1 MNIIIFGYKPKEMKK
16 LLLLSTFY
24 LLSVVGLNA
33 QTWKHK
39 VKYSDFDGKYD
50 IVYANGYGG
59 SYPYE
64 DPQFIIRNDGADEL
78 FISDLGYTGC
88 DNNSLLIVF
97 DRSRRYRIYG
107 GPSTDNEAFFLYK
120 YYEDGTGEELTKY
133 HLLMEIM
140 KSSRMSIRF
149 ENDCKRNDFYY
160 RLDGSTS
167 ALTKMFGRK
176 IQNEV
181 KTFEED
187 KVKMAIAEKE
197 RARLRAIMDS
207 LDKIEAD
214 SLRIWRAKVIQERKI
229 VSDSI
234 INYFLTSPSID
245 GAKGNY
251 VITDESKRKVTSV
264 MERNLKSLKL
274 DQELI
279 LFDLSPTNQGY
290 YKLMMIYRDNND
302 KVQSKFLYKSFR
314 LTDTGELIVY

>member
-1 MNIIIFGYKPKEMKK
+1 MKRIY
-16 LLLLSTFY
+16 F
-24 LLSVVGLNA
+24 LSVFYFVFSNGLNA

-50 IVYANGYGG
+50 FVYANGYGG

-120 YYEDGTGEELTKY
+120 FYEDGTGEELTKY

-197 RARLRAIMDS
+197 RARKQAITDS
-207 LDKIEAD
+207 INKI
-214 SLRIWRAKVIQERKI
+214 K
-229 VSDSI
+229 SDSI
-234 INYFLTSPSID
+234 AVWREKTLL
-245 GAKGNY
+245 
-251 VITDESKRKVTSV
+251 KRKLLQDSINGVYETLANEFLESPTV
-264 MERNLKSLKL
+264 DGQDVGYKIQESSKKKVSPHIIRNIK
-274 DQELI
+274 I
-279 LFDLSPTNQGY
+279 LRPSHTLNGFDLEPSPQGY
-290 YKLMMIYRDNND
+290 FKLMMKYTDE
-302 KVQSKFLYKSFR
+302 KGVQQSRFLYKSFR
-314 LTDTGELIVY
+314 LTDTGQLIVY